1 MKTEMKLERKYNTR
15 QVAEY
20 GVSGTLIELIF
31 NNGILLEENNIFSQS
46 ALTDIS
52 CVRQVE
58 LVLSSFE
65 TKNNDNLIT
74 ELASRLVGS
83 SIKEQLTVEIVDLV
97 LAMSQADEDGFT
109 ELLVFEQ

>member
-1 MKTEMKLERKYNTR
+1 MKTEMKLERQYNTR
-15 QVAEY
+15 QIAEY
-20 GVSGTLIELIF
+20 GVSRTLIELIF
-31 NNGILLEENNIFSQS
+31 NNGILLEENNIFPQS
-46 ALTDIS
+46 ALTDIC

-65 TKNNDNLIT
+65 TKNNNNLIT
-74 ELASRLVGS
+74 ELVSRLVGS
-83 SIKEQLTVEIVDLV
+83 SIKELLTSEIVDLV

>member
-1 MKTEMKLERKYNTR
+1 MKTEMKLERQYNTR
-15 QVAEY
+15 QIAEY

-46 ALTDIS
+46 TLTDIC

-65 TKNNDNLIT
+65 TKNNNLIT
-74 ELASRLVGS
+74 ELVSRLVGS
-83 SIKEQLTVEIVDLV
+83 SIKEQLTSEIVDLV